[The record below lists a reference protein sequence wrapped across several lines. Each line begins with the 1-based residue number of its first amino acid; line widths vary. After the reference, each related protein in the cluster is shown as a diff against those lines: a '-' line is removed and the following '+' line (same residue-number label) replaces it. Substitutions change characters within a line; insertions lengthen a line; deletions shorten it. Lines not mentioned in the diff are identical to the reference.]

1 MRAAARDFRHTWWP
15 PSMSVSLYL
24 SRALSLSP
32 SLSGCRSVRRKGH
45 GPPGGDRAS
54 RMTSCSIH
62 RPHGHVV
69 QRLAMPRKS
78 SRCAIVN
85 LRGMGAPGSDR
96 WVVLTCLLPACST
109 GRISCRQMALT
120 LHWGVARAAVAE
132 RCASGRAAALQ
143 HLVAPKRLHSG
154 RLYIVYNTGQA
165 PRTYVRAMRECDTP
179 RPVTFLEGGGPVGLR
194 VSAVITG
201 KPVGCGR
208 RLGIGL
214 GG

>member
-24 SRALSLSP
+24 SRALSLPLSP

-96 WVVLTCLLPACST
+96 WVVLTCLLPA
-109 GRISCRQMALT
+109 AP
-120 LHWGVARAAVAE
+120 VAFRADRWPSHSIGE
-132 RCASGRAAALQ
+132 LQ
-143 HLVAPKRLHSG
+143 EMP
-154 RLYIVYNTGQA
+154 
-165 PRTYVRAMRECDTP
+165 
-179 RPVTFLEGGGPVGLR
+179 LR
-194 VSAVITG
+194 SAVLQVEQQHCSIW
-201 KPVGCGR
+201 
-208 RLGIGL
+208 
-214 GG
+214 